1 RAAALSLVPTTTG
14 AARACGLVLPS
25 LAGRLDGL
33 AVRSPNPDGSIV
45 DLTCVLSKEVR
56 VEAVNDAL
64 REAAGKA
71 PLAGILGV
79 TDEELVSADVV
90 GDPRSAIV
98 DAASTMAV

>member
-1 RAAALSLVPTTTG
+1 MPTRRAN
-14 AARACGLVLPS
+14 PS
-25 LAGRLDGL
+25 WTRPSA
-33 AVRSPNPDGSIV
+33 S
-45 DLTCVLSKEVR
+45 C
-56 VEAVNDAL
+56 

-98 DAASTMAV
+98 DAASTMAVGSLVKVLAWYDNEWAYANRLVECAVLVATGTRPTPAAAPRA